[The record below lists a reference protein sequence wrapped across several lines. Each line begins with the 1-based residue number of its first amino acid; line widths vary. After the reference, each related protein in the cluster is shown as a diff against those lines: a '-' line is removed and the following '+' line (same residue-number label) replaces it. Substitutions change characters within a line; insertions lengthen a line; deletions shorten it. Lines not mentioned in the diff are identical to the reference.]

1 MKKKILG
8 IVGGMGPMAT
18 VECFRMIVEN
28 TMSSN
33 DQDHIRILIDNN
45 TCVPDRT
52 KAILDNGDSP
62 VPYLVDSA
70 NKLKSIGADF
80 VIIPCNTS
88 HYFIDEIKDKCSI
101 YILNMIEETAKFIRE
116 KKIKKVGLLATT
128 GTVKGKIYEKV
139 FDSYGISII
148 LPSEEEQ
155 RIIMEFIYDGV
166 KAGNLKYDTSLYM
179 NIVNTMFDNGA
190 ETMVLGCTE
199 IPVGMKM
206 YNLSYPCVDAMK
218 ALALA
223 SIQYAGYEVK

>member
-1 MKKKILG
+1 MKKKVLG

-101 YILNMIEETAKFIRE
+101 YILNMIEETAKFIR
-116 KKIKKVGLLATT
+116 KKRLRK
-128 GTVKGKIYEKV
+128 
-139 FDSYGISII
+139 
-148 LPSEEEQ
+148 
-155 RIIMEFIYDGV
+155 
-166 KAGNLKYDTSLYM
+166 
-179 NIVNTMFDNGA
+179 
-190 ETMVLGCTE
+190 LGCWQLL
-199 IPVGMKM
+199 V
-206 YNLSYPCVDAMK
+206 L
-218 ALALA
+218 
-223 SIQYAGYEVK
+223 